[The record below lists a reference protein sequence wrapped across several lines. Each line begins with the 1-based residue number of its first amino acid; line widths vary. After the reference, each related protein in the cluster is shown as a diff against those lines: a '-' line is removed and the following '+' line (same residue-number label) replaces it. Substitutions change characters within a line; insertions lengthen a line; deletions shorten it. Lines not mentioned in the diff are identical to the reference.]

1 MLVFSALRTRG
12 PVALSPLGPGR
23 FGTRRA
29 TLMCPGPQCQGDGE
43 ARLDSPSLPMPE
55 RRLSPGVRGGDRSAS
70 GLLRDGVGVAGQW
83 PFGRCWLPRAATH
96 GGHQWGPSHSE
107 LTLPHPEARGRPGA
121 PGCTRGRRPS
131 SLCPLPSPDTVTE
144 LRPHPR
150 AEWLMSRS
158 LSDRISTDPISKRLG
173 GTRVP
178 GPRQPLRGRH

>member
-29 TLMCPGPQCQGDGE
+29 MLMCPEPQCQGDGE

-55 RRLSPGVRGGDRSAS
+55 RRLNPGVRGGDRSAS

-96 GGHQWGPSHSE
+96 GATNGARPTVSSPSP
-107 LTLPHPEARGRPGA
+107 TQRPGA
-121 PGCTRGRRPS
+121 GLGRLAAPVGGGRLP
-131 SLCPLPSPDTVTE
+131 CAPSPHQTPSPNFGLTPE
-144 LRPHPR
+144 
-150 AEWLMSRS
+150 RS
-158 LSDRISTDPISKRLG
+158 GSCRDP
-173 GTRVP
+173 
-178 GPRQPLRGRH
+178 